1 MLALAGAAWTLLR
14 FDSLTTALVILL
26 VYAWML
32 VFSTSGSFAAIS
44 YTDILGKSIQGS
56 TRRRFFG
63 LKQFLGSWGLLVSA
77 IIARQILKT
86 LEYPGNYMVLLSA
99 ASATLLVASVGFV
112 AIREPP
118 AQREIRHVSLK
129 NLLRQIPRSLKENS
143 NLRNFILISNLV
155 GFATSLGPFYTV
167 LARNRFD
174 LDAGTVGA
182 YLLAPI
188 GGMIVGSF
196 AWSKLLNRTRFKI
209 ILRFAIPLLA
219 CVPLYALTAAYL
231 LPSWA
236 FVGVFILG
244 GVSTSGMLIGIEG
257 AFLEITTEAN
267 RVLFSGIRGTF
278 NIVVAL
284 FPLVVGAVVTT
295 LGYPLVFTLSSA
307 AVLVGVLLVGRL
319 VCPSDPK

>member
-1 MLALAGAAWTLLR
+1 MKATGNKHGLTSLAAKTIHSIYLSRVLLPAPAVNSSSAMPGVSCGFR
-14 FDSLTTALVILL
+14 
-26 VYAWML
+26 
-32 VFSTSGSFAAIS
+32 
-44 YTDILGKSIQGS
+44 
-56 TRRRFFG
+56 TRRVPR
-63 LKQFLGSWGLLVSA
+63 
-77 IIARQILKT
+77 
-86 LEYPGNYMVLLSA
+86 N
-99 ASATLLVASVGFV
+99 VAYR
-112 AIREPP
+112 A
-118 AQREIRHVSLK
+118 
-129 NLLRQIPRSLKENS
+129 
-143 NLRNFILISNLV
+143 
-155 GFATSLGPFYTV
+155 GPFYIV
-167 LARNRFD
+167 LAGNRFD

-182 YLLAPI
+182 YLLAQI

-244 GVSTSGMLIGIEG
+244 GVSTSGMLIGIDG
-257 AFLEITTEAN
+257 AFLEITTESN

-284 FPLVVGAVVTT
+284 FPLVVGAVVTS
-295 LGYPLVFTLSSA
+295 LGYPLVFILSSA
-307 AVLVGVLLVGRL
+307 AVLVAVLLVGRL